1 MLNRRSFAIGSSAM
15 LAGCGDSG
23 VKLRNIP
30 GLPPIFQG
38 SPAWTFHS
46 NTNGTTLQKTASG
59 FRFNFPLSPGFVNLA
74 MYSINRA
81 ISGELVCTFQVTGS
95 TPVFNATLRDQM
107 GIPSLRL
114 WFQRK
119 GDDWSAGLGNGSY
132 RWWSNPERK
141 VLAEDLGQ
149 VRGIQCALQ
158 PNLWSNV
165 NGKFGNQDPGGF
177 AAAMQNCGAVGLAF
191 GGDNTF
197 SHGVNLLSGS
207 AVFDM
212 RQFSPA

>member
-1 MLNRRSFAIGSSAM
+1 M

-23 VKLRNIP
+23 VKIP
-30 GLPPIFQG
+30 GLPPIFTG

-46 NTNGTTLQKTASG
+46 NTNGTVLQKTTNG
-59 FRFNFPLSPGFVNLA
+59 FRFNFPMSPGYVNLA

-81 ISGELVCTFQVTGS
+81 ISGEMVCTFQIDGPN
-95 TPVFNATLRDQM
+95 PVFNATLRDQH
-107 GIPSLRL
+107 GTPSLRL

-119 GDDWSAGLGNGSY
+119 SDDWSAGLGNGSY
-132 RWWSNPERK
+132 RWWSNPAKK
-141 VLAEDLGQ
+141 VLSEDIGQ
-149 VRGIQCALQ
+149 VRGLQ
-158 PNLWSNV
+158 VTLLPDRWSNV
-165 NGKFGNQDPGGF
+165 NGKTGMEDQAGF
-177 AAAMQNCGAVGLAF
+177 LAAKQNCGAIGLAF

-197 SHGVNLLSGS
+197 SHGVNLTSGS

>member
-1 MLNRRSFAIGSSAM
+1 MLNRRSFAIGSAAM

-23 VKLRNIP
+23 PKIPNIP

-46 NTNGTTLQKTASG
+46 NTTGATLQKTASG
-59 FRFNFPLSPGFVNLA
+59 FQFAFPRSPSFVNLA
-74 MYSINRA
+74 MYNINRA
-81 ISGELVCTFQVTGS
+81 ISGDMVCTFMITGS
-95 TPVFNATLRDQM
+95 NPVFNATLRDQM
-107 GIPSLRL
+107 GTPSLRL

-119 GDDWSAGLGNGSY
+119 GDDWSAAIGNGSY
-132 RWWSNPERK
+132 RWWSNPEKRI
-141 VLAEDLGQ
+141 LAEDLGK
-149 VRGIQCALQ
+149 VRGLQ
-158 PNLWSNV
+158 VTLLPDRWSNV
-165 NGKFGNQDPGGF
+165 AGKTGMEDQAGF
-177 AAAMQNCGAVGLAF
+177 LAAKQNCGAVGLAF